1 MRRGRRVLLRAGAV
15 GVAVV
20 LAGGLVVG
28 GAVADE
34 KAAATKTVRLVVDY
48 GDGVEKHFTALA
60 WKEGLS
66 VLEALGLAKGHS
78 RGITFEY
85 KDFGG
90 DLGYLITKIDDLENE
105 GGGSG
110 ARNWVY
116 RVNDK
121 LGTEACNRRELQAD
135 DVVRWTF
142 EHLKL

>member
-1 MRRGRRVLLRAGAV
+1 M
-15 GVAVV
+15 AVV
-20 LAGGLVVG
+20 LAAGLVAG
-28 GAVADE
+28 GAVADGQ
-34 KAAATKTVRLVVDY
+34 AAGTKTVRLVVDY
-48 GDGVEKHFTALA
+48 GDGVEKHFTALR
-60 WKEGLS
+60 WKEGLTAF
-66 VLEALGLAKGHS
+66 EALGLAKGHP

-105 GGGSG
+105 GGGGG

-116 RVNDK
+116 KVNDK
-121 LGTEACNRRELQAD
+121 LGTGACNRRELQAG